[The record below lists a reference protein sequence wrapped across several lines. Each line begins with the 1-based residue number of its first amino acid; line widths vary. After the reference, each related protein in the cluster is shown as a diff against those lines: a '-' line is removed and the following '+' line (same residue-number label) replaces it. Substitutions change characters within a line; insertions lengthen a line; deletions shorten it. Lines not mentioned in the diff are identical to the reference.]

1 MIGQIEPASLS
12 AQQKAAIIYSQARS
26 ELTNRL
32 WQAALGADD
41 SDSATGADKPAI
53 PFSLDSLLTLLGDK
67 AAQSTPQS
75 QTPVPT
81 AAAALSQQ
89 DSAIDADAG
98 GGRGGQGGHG
108 GASQQDVSATTS
120 DGYGPN
126 AAYVGML
133 RSASDRTGIPA
144 AALATIVHAEAA
156 KGPGGRWLPYSRN
169 PRSSAAGLGQFLGST
184 WRHEAERAG
193 SWLNGVAQ
201 RQGWLNEHGK
211 VLDSAKSSLL
221 SLRYDAEASIQA
233 TADYAKANLE
243 SLRRAGV
250 QIAGDS
256 QSIARAA
263 YLGHHLGLGD
273 AIRFLKGGL
282 DPARARTLLNAQIG
296 SASASRRIAAAG
308 GEVAAHR
315 HWLLDYVDRN
325 IRPDRFALAPQ
336 AASAA

>member
-12 AQQKAAIIYSQARS
+12 AQQKAAIIYGQARS

-67 AAQSTPQS
+67 ATQSAPQP
-75 QTPVPT
+75 QQLQQPVPT
-81 AAAALSQQ
+81 AAPALSHQ
-89 DSAIDADAG
+89 DGALDADAG
-98 GGRGGQGGHG
+98 GGRGGHG
-108 GASQQDVSATTS
+108 GASQQDVSATTG

-133 RSASDRTGIPA
+133 RSASERTGIPA

-256 QSIARAA
+256 QSIAQAA

-325 IRPDRFALAPQ
+325 IRPSRFESAPVV
-336 AASAA
+336 ASAA